1 MLTQDVTIRLATA
14 LDAASIKQMIVD
26 LADFQ
31 NHRQDVKASTDAI
44 RQQMSQ
50 QKPPFECLLA
60 EVDGV
65 AAGIA
70 LFYGMYST
78 WEGQNGLFLED
89 LFVYPQ
95 FRGSGVGKKL
105 LSALTDIA
113 CARGCTR
120 LDWMV
125 QNDNS
130 SAQTFYANFGAATI
144 PGWSR
149 WRLELPAGEAQ
160 TL

>member
-1 MLTQDVTIRLATA
+1 MPLKDITIRLATA
-14 LDAASIKQMIVD
+14 QDAALIKQMIID

-50 QKPPFECLLA
+50 QQPPFECLLA
-60 EVDGV
+60 EFDGV
-65 AAGIA
+65 AAGFA

-78 WEGQNGLFLED
+78 WEGRDGLFLED

-95 FRGSGVGKKL
+95 FRGAGVGKKL

-113 CARGCTR
+113 CVRGCTR

-125 QNDNS
+125 QNYNS
-130 SAQTFYANFGAATI
+130 SAQTFYANFGAATV

-149 WRLELPAGEAQ
+149 WRLELPVGEAQ
-160 TL
+160 PL

>member
-1 MLTQDVTIRLATA
+1 MLAKKVTIRLATA
-14 LDAASIKQMIVD
+14 QDAAVIKQMITG

-31 NHRQDVKASTDAI
+31 NHLQDVKASTSAI
-44 RQQMSQ
+44 RHQMSQ
-50 QKPPFECLLA
+50 EKPPFECLLA
-60 EVDGV
+60 DVDGV
-65 AAGIA
+65 AAGFA

-78 WEGQNGLFLED
+78 WEARDGLFLED

-95 FRGSGVGKKL
+95 FRGSGVGKGL
-105 LSALTDIA
+105 LTALTDIA

-130 SAQTFYANFGAATI
+130 SAQTFYANFGAATV

-149 WRLELPAGEAQ
+149 WRLELPAGVAQ
-160 TL
+160 TF

>member
-1 MLTQDVTIRLATA
+1 VA
-14 LDAASIKQMIVD
+14 DAAIIQQMIVD

-31 NHRQDVKASTDAI
+31 NHRQDVKASIDLL
-44 RQQMSQ
+44 QSQMADE
-50 QKPPFECLLA
+50 KPPFECLLA
-60 EVDGV
+60 EVNGA
-65 AAGIA
+65 AAGFA

-78 WEGQNGLFLED
+78 WEGRHGLFLED

-95 FRGSGVGKKL
+95 FRGAGVGSGL
-105 LSALTDIA
+105 LTSLTDIA
-113 CARGCTR
+113 RDRGCTR
-120 LDWMV
+120 VDWMV

-130 SAQTFYANFGAATI
+130 NAKTFYANFGAATV

-149 WRLELPAGEAQ
+149 WRLELPANEAQ